1 MARNVDAGAHNS
13 ETRLPNI
20 YNICLNHKRFSNN
33 MDFGFDV
40 KGTLDYEPKPT
51 ASKND
56 KSEKNE
62 KDALKKEVFGAYL
75 QGG

>member
-1 MARNVDAGAHNS
+1 
-13 ETRLPNI
+13 
-20 YNICLNHKRFSNN
+20 
-33 MDFGFDV
+33 MDFGYDV

-62 KDALKKEVFGAYL
+62 KDVLKKEVFGAYL